1 VGRIDSH
8 RIRRIDLPMIT
19 IYSDAHFGHD
29 PESELLDGRLQRIYE
44 RPERAQRVIDAV
56 REARIGEVRDPAP
69 CTLDP
74 ILRVHEKGL
83 VRFLEQAR
91 GLWKAQ
97 IGTHDAMPFA
107 HYARGMSVREPESI
121 NGKLAFY
128 ALDAVTPLTDGSFE
142 ASVSAVAVA
151 LSGLQLIRAGER
163 AAFSLCRPPGHHS
176 MRGQYGGY
184 GLFNNVA
191 VAAQAALDA
200 GASRVAVLDVDYHHG
215 NGTQDIFYDRSDV
228 LYVSIHADPR
238 YGYPFFMGHADEAG
252 VGQGT
257 GFNLNMPLPHGTRWD
272 TYRPALAAAI
282 QRVREYSPDI
292 LFVSLGV
299 DTFDGDPAG
308 NFKLQTADYL
318 PMGAAI
324 ASLKR
329 PTVFVMEGGYHIEAL
344 GRNTVNVL
352 KGFEGG

>member
-1 VGRIDSH
+1 
-8 RIRRIDLPMIT
+8 MIT
-19 IYSDAHFGHD
+19 IYSDAHFAHD
-29 PESELLDGRLQRIYE
+29 PELELLDGQLRPIFE
-44 RPERAQRVIDAV
+44 RPERAQRVIDAI
-56 REARIGEVRDPAP
+56 REARIGEVRDPSP

-91 GLWKAQ
+91 DLWKAQ

-128 ALDAVTPLTDGSFE
+128 ALDAVTPLTDGSFG

-151 LSGLQLIRAGER
+151 LSGLKLIQQG
-163 AAFSLCRPPGHHS
+163 RPPGHHS

-228 LYVSIHADPR
+228 LYVSIHSDPR
-238 YGYPFFMGHADEAG
+238 YGYPFFMGHADET
-252 VGQGT
+252 GT
-257 GFNLNMPLPHGTRWD
+257 GAGAGFNFNLPLPHGTRWD
-272 TYRPALAAAI
+272 TYQPALAAAI

-299 DTFDGDPAG
+299 DTFDGDPTG
-308 NFKLQTADYL
+308 HFKLQTADFL

-324 ASLKR
+324 ASLR
-329 PTVFVMEGGYHIEAL
+329 LPTVFVMEGGYHIEAL
-344 GRNTVNVL
+344 GRNTANVL
-352 KGFEGG
+352 MGFGG